1 MSDEGSVKQDDP
13 HEGGEEVDSLM
24 TYALVWGA
32 LMVLLALTVVSA
44 TLISGGIGTAVGL
57 AVATV
62 KAGLVVWI
70 FMQLRHHHG
79 LTRVAS
85 FFALLW
91 LAILIT
97 LMLADY
103 LTRVRVVG

>member
-1 MSDEGSVKQDDP
+1 MTDAPNTAADAPEGEG
-13 HEGGEEVDSLM
+13 HEDSPL
-24 TYALVWGA
+24 TYVGIWLA
-32 LMVLLALTVVSA
+32 LMVLLALTVLGA
-44 TLISGGIGTAVGL
+44 HFLHGTLSTAVGL

-79 LTRVAS
+79 LTRVAA

-91 LAILIT
+91 LMILIT
-97 LMLADY
+97 LMLSDY
-103 LTRVRVVG
+103 LTRVRLPV